1 MKGQVMRHQ
10 QFMAVLKEV
19 NEETGEPL
27 SEEELVKNIRKV
39 LNPKP

>member
-1 MKGQVMRHQ
+1 
-10 QFMAVLKEV
+10 MAVLKEV

-39 LNPKP
+39 LNPQP